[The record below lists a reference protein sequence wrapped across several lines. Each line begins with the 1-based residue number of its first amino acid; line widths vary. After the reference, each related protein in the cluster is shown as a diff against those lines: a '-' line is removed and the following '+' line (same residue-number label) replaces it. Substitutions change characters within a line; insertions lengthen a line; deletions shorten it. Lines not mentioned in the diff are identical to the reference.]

1 MEKFIRIEIFPCCN
15 NTSLSLNRYVIR
27 DIFISKYHINL
38 ESKNEYYNVQSYILA
53 DIN

>member
-1 MEKFIRIEIFPCCN
+1 MEKFIRIEIFTCN